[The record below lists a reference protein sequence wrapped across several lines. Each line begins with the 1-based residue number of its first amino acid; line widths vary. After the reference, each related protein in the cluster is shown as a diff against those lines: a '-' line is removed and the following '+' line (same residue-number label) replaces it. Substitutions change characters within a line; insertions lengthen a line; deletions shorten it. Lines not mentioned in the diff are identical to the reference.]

1 MSFVRIALRNI
12 PRRKLRNTLTVLGV
26 VLGVSLLLGVN
37 IAFESALAQFIS
49 TINRSSGSVD
59 ISIRSAT
66 GASFQYSVLT
76 GIRGFE
82 GISEASG
89 RVSGSGRAIYWDVT
103 EENSASLTIYGV
115 DSGNDFDYL
124 DAEYTN
130 VTGSK
135 LLKENSIVIDARL
148 NYTIG
153 QQIKLRV
160 RSRYYWFEVV
170 GLYHLPAEMRGTFF
184 ASRYTAYVDIP
195 KAQEIFGIWGR
206 LNRIIVRVEN
216 ITETDKVVKALSDR
230 LGGEYTVTADKQ
242 RILDRMEQNIAGFR
256 NGLFFMSAVANAV
269 AMVIVFNTVYM
280 NVKERMYEIG
290 VLRSI
295 GASKRQVFWM
305 FLLESGLMGLL
316 GSAIGLVGGIGL
328 AEFFSSLLAA
338 TFRTEEVQIIIGPEI
353 VAVGLLAG
361 VLTTVVGGLIPSI
374 IAGRTGILQALR
386 PSMRST
392 GHKRLHWILLIAG
405 IPLLAIGTYIRTQV
419 YVPDPTTLQRL
430 GFISL
435 PLIIGGLVL
444 VTAGIIR
451 STEKIFEYI
460 LYPFLRR
467 NSRLASRN
475 FGRNLVRTT
484 VSYTLIAMTLAFI
497 IFMGGTQISVNDG
510 IEEAV
515 TSFFE
520 SDIIITSGGDALD
533 REFWKKLVRLE
544 NETLIEKAAPTRII
558 GTQLRALTR
567 TQNVSA
573 TVMAIHTK
581 NGAYSDE
588 YCGYSDV
595 MKMTFTTD
603 TPPDVYQRLHDLNTI
618 VLSNDVAKTLDA
630 KVGSRIN
637 VLSLLA
643 VEIVP
648 GVVIWKPVW
657 RIFTVIGIVAE
668 GAQATQNM
676 PLSRMCY
683 ISYHTLNGQWGYY
696 EDEASMFYVKVKPE
710 YQNDIGYVRDK
721 ILEKFGRRYGIG
733 VITRVDVLDAI
744 KGNIQQ
750 IWGLFY
756 AIILFS
762 VAIAAIGMSSIMIM
776 NISERRREIGI
787 MRSQGMSKLQVGT
800 MIIGEAT
807 ILGVIGLVLGIIS
820 GLVFYQG
827 VVFAMTQT
835 GFSVPFT
842 IPYDSIRTSTFLAI
856 GVSIVSVLYP
866 VYKANKMNIVE
877 ALRGE

>member
-1 MSFVRIALRNI
+1 MSLVRIALRNI

-26 VLGVSLLLGVN
+26 VLGVSLLIGVN
-37 IAFESALAQFIS
+37 VAFESALAQFIN

-66 GASFQYSVLT
+66 GSSFPYSILADVK
-76 GIRGFE
+76 GFE
-82 GISEASG
+82 GIAEASG
-89 RVSGSGRAIYWDVT
+89 RVSGSGSAIYWDRT
-103 EENSASLTIYGV
+103 EESSASLTIYGV
-115 DSGNDFDYL
+115 DPGNDFDYL
-124 DAEYTN
+124 DDEYTN
-130 VTGSK
+130 VTGSR
-135 LLKENSIVIDARL
+135 LLEKNSIVIDARL

-153 QQIKLRV
+153 QQIKCRV
-160 RSRYYWFEVV
+160 RSRYYWFQVV

-184 ASRYTAYVDIP
+184 STRYTAYIDLP
-195 KAQEIFGIWGR
+195 KAQEIFGTWGR
-206 LNRIIVRVEN
+206 LNRIIIRVEDIN
-216 ITETDKVVKALSDR
+216 ETNNVVKALTHK

-242 RILDRMEQNIAGFR
+242 RILDRMRQNIAGFR

-295 GASKRQVFWM
+295 GASKRQVFWI

-316 GSAIGLVGGIGL
+316 GSAVGIAGGIGL
-328 AEFFSSLLAA
+328 ADFFSSLLAT
-338 TFRTEEVQIIIGPEI
+338 TFRTEEVQIVVGSEI
-353 VAVGLLAG
+353 VGIGLLAG
-361 VLTTVVGGLIPSI
+361 VLTTLVGGLIPSI

-392 GHKRLHWILLIAG
+392 SHRRLHWILIVTG
-405 IPLLAIGTYIRTQV
+405 IPLLTIGIYLRTQV
-419 YVPDPTTLQRL
+419 YVQDIITLQRI
-430 GFISL
+430 GFVSL
-435 PLIIGGLVL
+435 PLVIGGLVL
-444 VTAGIIR
+444 TTAGIIR

-484 VSYTLIAMTLAFI
+484 ISYTLIAMTLAFI
-497 IFMGGTQISVNDG
+497 VFMGGTQISVNDG

-520 SDIIITSGGDALD
+520 ADMIITSGGDILE
-533 REFWKKLVRLE
+533 REFWKRLVKIE
-544 NETLIEKAAPTRII
+544 NYTMIETAAPTRII
-558 GTQLRALTR
+558 GTKLQALTR

-581 NGAYSDE
+581 NGAYSDK

-595 MKMTFTTD
+595 MKMTFTPE
-603 TPPDVYQRLHDLNTI
+603 TPHDVYQRLHDLNTI
-618 VLSNDVAKTLDA
+618 ILSNDVAKTLDA
-630 KVGSRIN
+630 GVGSRIN

-668 GAQATQNM
+668 GAQIAQNM
-676 PLSRMCY
+676 PLSKVCY
-683 ISYHTLNGQWGYY
+683 ISYHTLNLQWGYY

-710 YQNDIGYVRDK
+710 YQDDIGYVRDR
-721 ILEKFGRRYGIG
+721 ILERFGKRYGIG

-744 KGNIQQ
+744 KGNVQQ

-787 MRSQGMSKLQVGT
+787 IRSQGMSKLQVGT

-807 ILGVIGLVLGIIS
+807 ILGLIGLTLGIIS

-827 VVFAMTQT
+827 VVFVMTQT

-842 IPYDSIRTSTFLAI
+842 VPYDSIRTATFLAI